1 MVVAADDA
9 QFWKRSQAQQFLGTT
24 APFVWVSVTFETDIR
39 FFFDDLRAGS
49 GQVEKRVRCAFKI

>member
-24 APFVWVSVTFETDIR
+24 APFVWVSVTFGTDIR
-39 FFFDDLRAGS
+39 FVF
-49 GQVEKRVRCAFKI
+49 